1 MRCFVRCLLNLLIL
15 AVILAAAA
23 VAIAPQIPDWLSR
36 SDAPQPA
43 DAIIVLGSDPTRV
56 LEGAELYHAGY
67 AKKVYLTVPRRF
79 KRFVI
84 LEREGVTVPWFEVA
98 GKMVLVN
105 RGVPAD
111 VIGTIGR
118 DLRSTYSEALAT
130 KLLLGDTAKRIIVTS
145 SPAHVNRAR
154 MVFRD
159 ALPGVEV
166 LVIGNRYE
174 DFPREWWTDPD
185 IARYVVTETVQT
197 IFYLI
202 GGRFP

>member
-15 AVILAAAA
+15 AVILAAIA
-23 VAIAPQIPDWLSR
+23 VAIAPQIPEWLSR
-36 SDAPQPA
+36 SDTPQPA

-56 LEGAELYHAGY
+56 LEGAELYHASY
-67 AKKVYLTVPRRF
+67 AKKVYLTVPRRL
-79 KRFVI
+79 KRGLM
-84 LEREGVTVPWFEVA
+84 LEREGVPYPWFEEA
-98 GKMVLVN
+98 GRTLLMK
-105 RGVPAD
+105 RGVPAEA
-111 VIGTIGR
+111 IGTIGK

-154 MVFRD
+154 MIFRD
-159 ALPGVEV
+159 ALPGMEV

-174 DFPREWWTDPD
+174 DLPREWWTDPD
-185 IARYVVTETVQT
+185 IARYVLNEFVQT
-197 IFYLI
+197 MFYVV